1 MERPFKIVALVGKAG
16 DSRVAE
22 PMLVLARHLN
32 SRGVRVLT
40 DPSVDLDFG
49 AAQVERTDLDQLIRE
64 SSLVIAVGGDG
75 TMLYAARLVAESGV
89 PLLGVNR
96 GRLGFLADVTPDEIP
111 ARLDEILDGHYQSE
125 SRLMLSAELIR
136 EGQEALKALALNDVV
151 LLKWQTGRM
160 LEFDTSINGIQ
171 VNSHAG
177 DGMIIATAT
186 GSTAYALSAGGPIIQ
201 PDLDAVVLLPI
212 CPHTLTDRPV
222 VISSGDRIEIKLLER
237 YDTTGEVTC
246 DGQVLG
252 ELRPA
257 DRLQVM
263 RAEKEITLIHPVG
276 YDYYRILRSKLHW
289 GRSTY
294 SRSSKTT
301 E

>member
-1 MERPFKIVALVGKAG
+1 M
-16 DSRVAE
+16 
-22 PMLVLARHLN
+22 
-32 SRGVRVLT
+32 
-40 DPSVDLDFG
+40 
-49 AAQVERTDLDQLIRE
+49 IRE

-96 GRLGFLADVTPDEIP
+96 GRLGFLADVSPDEIP

-136 EGQEALKALALNDVV
+136 EGQEALKARALNDVV

-201 PDLDAVVLLPI
+201 PDLDALVLLPI

-222 VISSGDRIEIKLLER
+222 VIGSGDRIEIKLLER

-294 SRSSKTT
+294 SRSSTT
-301 E
+301 TK